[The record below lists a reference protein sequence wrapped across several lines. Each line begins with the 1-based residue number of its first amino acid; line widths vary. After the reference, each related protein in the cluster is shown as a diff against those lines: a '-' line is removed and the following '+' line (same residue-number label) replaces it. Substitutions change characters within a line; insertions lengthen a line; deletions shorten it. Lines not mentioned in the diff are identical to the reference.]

1 MSRFPELE
9 EVLNNWLD
17 ELAEE
22 EALLKLVENIPTKH

>member
-9 EVLNNWLD
+9 EVLNNWLN

-22 EALLKLVENIPTKH
+22 EVLLKLVENIPTKH